1 MARLPRLVVPHQPHL
16 VFQHGIESIFR
27 DGDDNAA
34 FLAWLREAARL
45 FKVAIHAY
53 VLLPD
58 RLHLLATPADQT
70 GLGRM
75 MQWLGR
81 HYVPYFNRKYG
92 RAGTLWQGRFK
103 AAVIDPERYFM
114 ACSRYIEL
122 QPVLDGLAG
131 SALDYRWSS
140 CTHHVGASPDPL
152 ITDHQSYWALANTPF
167 GREAAY
173 RELMEQALTADEIAT
188 IRNAERKGWALGTE
202 QFKVLLEKSGQRRVS
217 PAKRGRPR
225 KEALSQH

>member
-16 VFQHGIESIFR
+16 VLQYGIEPIFR
-27 DGDDNAA
+27 DVEDYSA

-53 VLLPD
+53 VLLPG
-58 RLHLLATPADQT
+58 RLHLLATPADQA

-81 HYVPYFNRKYG
+81 HYVPYFNRKYS

-103 AAVIDPERYFM
+103 ATVIDPDRYFM
-114 ACSRYIEL
+114 IGSRYIEL
-122 QPVLDGLAG
+122 QPVLEGLAG
-131 SALDYRWSS
+131 AAWDYPWSS
-140 CTHHVGASPDPL
+140 CAHHVGAKPDTL

-173 RELMEQALTADEIAT
+173 RGLIEQALTSEEIAVVGA
-188 IRNAERKGWALGTE
+188 AESKGWALGTE
-202 QFKVLLEKSGQRRVS
+202 QFKAALEKTGQRRVS
-217 PAKRGRPR
+217 PAKRGRHR
-225 KEALSQH
+225 KEMAARR

>member
-16 VFQHGIESIFR
+16 VLQYGIEPIFR
-27 DGDDNAA
+27 DADDYAA

-53 VLLPD
+53 VLLPG

-81 HYVPYFNRKYG
+81 HYVPYFNRKYS

-103 AAVIDPERYFM
+103 ATVIDPDRYFM
-114 ACSRYIEL
+114 IGSRYIEL
-122 QPVLDGLAG
+122 QPVLEGLAG
-131 SALDYRWSS
+131 AAPDYAWSS
-140 CTHHVGASPDPL
+140 CAHHVGAKPDPL

-173 RELMEQALTADEIAT
+173 RGLIEQALTAEEIAVV
-188 IRNAERKGWALGTE
+188 RAAESKGWALGTE
-202 QFKVLLEKSGQRRVS
+202 QFKAALEKTGQRRVS

-225 KEALSQH
+225 KEMAARQ